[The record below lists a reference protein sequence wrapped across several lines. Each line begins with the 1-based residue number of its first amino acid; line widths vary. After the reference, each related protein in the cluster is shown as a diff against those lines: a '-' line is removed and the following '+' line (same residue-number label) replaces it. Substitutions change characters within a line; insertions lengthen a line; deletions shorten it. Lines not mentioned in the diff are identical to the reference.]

1 MSYDEGETRVPLYE
15 YYCSDCQSKFE
26 LLVSYD
32 ASEADDIVCARC
44 HGGRVRK
51 LLSVFARPR
60 AVAAG
65 DAFGAYGDDDY
76 GDSESDY
83 GGGCACGG
91 GGCGCHD

>member
-1 MSYDEGETRVPLYE
+1 MSYDEGGYRVPLYE

-65 DAFGAYGDDDY
+65 DAFSDYGDDY

-83 GGGCACGG
+83 GGSCACGG

>member
-1 MSYDEGETRVPLYE
+1 MPLYE

-32 ASEADDIVCARC
+32 ASESEEIVCARC

-65 DAFGAYGDDDY
+65 DAFSDYGDDY

>member
-1 MSYDEGETRVPLYE
+1 MPLYE

-26 LLVSYD
+26 L
-32 ASEADDIVCARC
+32 
-44 HGGRVRK
+44 
-51 LLSVFARPR
+51 PR

-83 GGGCACGG
+83 GGSCACGG